1 MIAGKIFRRNTIVQH
16 PEPYAVIL
24 TFHIALAGML
34 GELLLRN
41 LKLCTL
47 FRLKCKGLQKS
58 LDYYAK

>member
-16 PEPYAVIL
+16 PEPYAVISA
-24 TFHIALAGML
+24 FHIALAGML

-47 FRLKCKGLQKS
+47 FRLKCKGLQ
-58 LDYYAK
+58 